1 MSKRAFSVL
10 TLCFLLAAPAAHA
23 QIGGGG
29 GRGGG
34 GGGRGGGQKSQA
46 PSSSA
51 PTPSSTAIPQQTPLS
66 KIEIVGVI
74 KAIDPAAA
82 RVTISYEPVDAL
94 DWPAGTMP
102 FVVAKPGLLDG
113 AKVGEKVRFKLESQQ
128 ISQLTPF
135 VPAPESP

>member
-1 MSKRAFSVL
+1 MSKRALPVL
-10 TLCFLLAAPAAHA
+10 TLSVLLIATAAHA

-34 GGGRGGGQKSQA
+34 VGGRGGGQKSQA

-51 PTPSSTAIPQQTPLS
+51 PTPSSTPIPQQTPLS

-74 KAIDPAAA
+74 KAIDPEAG
-82 RVTISYEPVDAL
+82 RVTITYEPVDGL

-113 AKVGEKVRFKLESQQ
+113 ARVGEKVRFKLESQQ
-128 ISQLTPF
+128 ISELAAY
-135 VPAPESP
+135 VPPPASP